1 VGRMTS
7 ATSRSRL
14 LDELSPLLDLE
25 RSRRFHAGEVA
36 LDTSR
41 MKALLDALGE
51 LPRPA
56 ISVHVAGSEGKTSVS
71 ELVAA
76 GLRAQGLVTA
86 AYTSPHLSD
95 LRERVRIDGAFPSD
109 AQLDHAAIAVRQAAD
124 RASVEPSWFEF
135 MTAVA
140 RVLFAEAGVPAVV
153 WETGLGGRLDA
164 TRCLPADVCV
174 VTTISLEH
182 TAILGADLPSIAR
195 EKAGIL
201 RPGAPVVLGGGV
213 PAAAREAIEECARE
227 LRCPLRI
234 APEHA
239 DDFDL
244 ENRALAAAV
253 LDALADLGRLP
264 ARTPEVDAALA
275 AHEVGG
281 RWQRASQLIF
291 DGAHTVAACEA
302 LARRL
307 SREPV
312 GCLVFGATSG
322 RDTEAMLRALLPV
335 CPQALLTTTPGER
348 GVEASTMKTGGSDQA
363 SPDVVSDPRDALAEA
378 RRRAGPDR
386 LVVVA
391 GSLHLVGHLLGD
403 DAR

>member
-1 VGRMTS
+1 MGRMTS

-14 LDELSPLLDLE
+14 LDELSQLLDLE

-41 MKALLDALGE
+41 MKALLDALGA

-71 ELVAA
+71 ELIAA
-76 GLRAQGLVTA
+76 GLRAHGLVTA

-95 LRERVRIDGAFPSD
+95 VRERVRIDGAFPTD
-109 AQLDHAAIAVRQAAD
+109 AQLDHAAIAVREAAD
-124 RASVEPSWFEF
+124 LAKVEPSWFEF

-140 RVLFAEAGVPAVV
+140 RMVFAEAGVPAVV

-164 TRCLPADVCV
+164 TRCLPADVCAI
-174 VTTISLEH
+174 TTISLEH
-182 TAILGADLPSIAR
+182 TAILGDDLPTIAR

-201 RPGAPVVLGGGV
+201 RPGAPMVIGGGV
-213 PAAAREAIEECARE
+213 PATARAAIEERARE
-227 LRCPLRI
+227 LDCPVRL
-234 APEHA
+234 APGHA
-239 DDFDL
+239 DDFDR
-244 ENRALAAAV
+244 ENRALAATV
-253 LDALADLGRLP
+253 LDALADLERLP

-275 AHEVGG
+275 ALEVDG
-281 RWQRASQLIF
+281 RWHRAGELLF

-307 SREPV
+307 AHEPV

-322 RDTEAMLRALLPV
+322 RDTDAMLRALLPV
-335 CPQALLTTTPGER
+335 CPQVLLTTTPGER
-348 GVEASTMKTGGSDQA
+348 GVEASTMKTGD
-363 SPDVVSDPRDALAEA
+363 PDPEVLDAVSDPHEALAEA

-391 GSLHLVGHLLGD
+391 GSLHLVGHLLGA

>member
-1 VGRMTS
+1 MTS
-7 ATSRSRL
+7 ATSRSKL
-14 LDELSPLLDLE
+14 LDELSLLLDLE

-41 MKALLDALGE
+41 MEALLAALGE
-51 LPRPA
+51 RPRPA

-71 ELVAA
+71 ELIAA
-76 GLRAQGLVTA
+76 GLRAHGLATA
-86 AYTSPHLSD
+86 AYTSPHLRD
-95 LRERVRIDGAFPSD
+95 VRERVRIDDVFPTD
-109 AQLDHAAIAVRQAAD
+109 ALLDHAAIRVREAAD
-124 RASVEPSWFEF
+124 SAKVEPSWFEF
-135 MTAVA
+135 MTGVA
-140 RVLFAEAGVPAVV
+140 RVVFAEAGVPAVV

-174 VTTISLEH
+174 ITTISLEH
-182 TAILGADLPSIAR
+182 TAILGADLPTIAG

-201 RPGAPVVLGGGV
+201 RPGAPVVIGGGV
-213 PAAAREAIEECARE
+213 PAVAREVIEQRARE
-227 LRCPLRI
+227 LDCPVRV

-239 DDFDL
+239 DDFDR

-253 LDALADLGRLP
+253 LDVLAERGRLP
-264 ARTPEVDAALA
+264 ARTAGVDAALE

-281 RWQRASQLIF
+281 RWHRAGELLF

-307 SREPV
+307 ASEQV

-322 RDTEAMLRALLPV
+322 RDTAAMLRALLPV
-335 CPQALLTTTPGER
+335 CPAVLLTTTPGER
-348 GVEASTMKTGGSDQA
+348 GVEASTMKSDD
-363 SPDVVSDPRDALAEA
+363 PDLAGLEVVSDPREALAEA
-378 RRRAGPDR
+378 RRRAGADR

-391 GSLHLVGHLLGD
+391 GSLHLVGHLLGA